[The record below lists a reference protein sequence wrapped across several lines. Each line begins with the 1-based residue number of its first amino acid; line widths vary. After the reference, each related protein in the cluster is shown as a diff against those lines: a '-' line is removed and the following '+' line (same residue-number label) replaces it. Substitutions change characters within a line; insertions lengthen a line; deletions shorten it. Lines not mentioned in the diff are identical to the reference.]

1 MDDKSL
7 STYVGQ
13 LKSLLIARDFDITDK
28 DTPILRYE
36 IERAIAQINRHRN
49 FKPTEDRPYDEK
61 YKDLIIPLAIS
72 AFAKIGAEGQTV
84 HSENGIT
91 RHYTSGG
98 DYPKEL
104 LEEII
109 PLAKLW

>member
-1 MDDKSL
+1 MDNKL
-7 STYVGQ
+7 SVFVGE
-13 LKSLLIARDFDITDK
+13 LRALLLSRDFEISDK

-36 IERAIAQINRHRN
+36 IKRAIAQINRCRR
-49 FKPTEDRPYDEK
+49 FKATDEKPYDEK
-61 YKDLIIPLAIS
+61 YEDLIIPLAIS
-72 AFAKIGAEGQTV
+72 SFAKIGAEGQTV

-104 LEEII
+104 LREII
-109 PLAKLW
+109 PLIR

>member
-1 MDDKSL
+1 MDDKTL
-7 STYVGQ
+7 SSFVSN

-28 DTPILRYE
+28 DTPTLQYE
-36 IERAIAQINRHRN
+36 IKRAIREINRCRRFN
-49 FKPTEDRPYDEK
+49 ATDDNPYDSK
-61 YKDLIIPLAIS
+61 YEDLIIPLAIS
-72 AFAKIGAEGQTV
+72 SFAKIGAEGETV

-104 LEEII
+104 LREII
-109 PLAKLW
+109 PLIR

>member
-7 STYVGQ
+7 NTFVGE
-13 LKSLLIARDFDITDK
+13 LKSLLISRDFDITDK
-28 DTPILRYE
+28 DTPTLKYE
-36 IERAIAQINRHRN
+36 IKRAIAQINRCRR
-49 FKPTEDRPYDEK
+49 FKATEENPYDKK
-61 YKDLIIPLAIS
+61 YEDLIIPLAIS
-72 AFAKIGAEGQTV
+72 SFAKIGAEGQTV

-104 LEEII
+104 LNEII
-109 PLAKLW
+109 PLIR

>member
-1 MDDKSL
+1 MDERSIGKF
-7 STYVGQ
+7 VGE
-13 LKSLLIARDFDITDK
+13 LKSLLIARDFDISDK
-28 DTPILRYE
+28 DIPILRYE
-36 IERAIAQINRHRN
+36 INRAIAQINRCRR
-49 FKPTEDRPYDEK
+49 FKPTENKPYDKK
-61 YKDLIIPLAIS
+61 YEDLIIPLSIS

-104 LEEII
+104 LNEII
-109 PLAKLW
+109 PLVR

>member
-1 MDDKSL
+1 MDDKTL
-7 STYVGQ
+7 SSFVGE

-28 DTPILRYE
+28 DTPTLQYE
-36 IERAIAQINRHRN
+36 IKRAVREINRCRR
-49 FKPTEDRPYDEK
+49 FKVTEEKPYDAK
-61 YKDLIIPLAIS
+61 YEDLIIPLAIS
-72 AFAKIGAEGQTV
+72 SFAKIGAEGQTV

-104 LEEII
+104 LREII
-109 PLAKLW
+109 PLIR

>member
-7 STYVGQ
+7 SNFVGE
-13 LKSLLIARDFDITDK
+13 LKSLLLSRDFDISDK

-36 IERAIAQINRHRN
+36 IKRAIAQINRCRR
-49 FKPTEDRPYDEK
+49 FKATDDKPYDKK
-61 YKDLIIPLAIS
+61 YEDLIIPLAIS
-72 AFAKIGAEGQTV
+72 SFAKIGAEGQTV

-104 LEEII
+104 LNEII
-109 PLAKLW
+109 PLIR

>member
-1 MDDKSL
+1 MDEKSL
-7 STYVGQ
+7 GVLVGE
-13 LKSLLIARDFDITDK
+13 LKSLLLARGFDITDK
-28 DTPILRYE
+28 DTTTLRYE
-36 IERAIAQINRHRN
+36 IKRAISQINRCRR
-49 FKPTEDRPYDEK
+49 FKPTADKPYDTK
-61 YKDLIIPLAIS
+61 YADLIIPLAIS

-104 LEEII
+104 LREII
-109 PLAKLW
+109 PLVR

>member
-1 MDDKSL
+1 MDDKTL
-7 STYVGQ
+7 SSFVGE

-28 DTPILRYE
+28 DTPTLQYE
-36 IERAIAQINRHRN
+36 VKRAVREINRCRR
-49 FKPTEDRPYDEK
+49 FKATEEKPYDVK
-61 YKDLIIPLAIS
+61 YEDLIIPLAIS
-72 AFAKIGAEGQTV
+72 SFAKIGAEGQTV

-104 LEEII
+104 LREII
-109 PLAKLW
+109 PLIR

>member
-7 STYVGQ
+7 SVFIGE

-28 DTPILRYE
+28 DTPILKYE
-36 IERAIAQINRHRN
+36 IKRAIAEINRCRR
-49 FKPTEDRPYDEK
+49 FKATEDKPYDKK
-61 YKDLIIPLAIS
+61 YEDLIIPLAIS
-72 AFAKIGAEGQTV
+72 SFAKIGAEGENV

-98 DYPKEL
+98 DYPKE
-104 LEEII
+104 EIAKII
-109 PLAKLW
+109 PLVR